1 MEERGWKFLPLKV
14 PWKVQGDVS
23 TLFPG
28 SSHNPGTRSKNR
40 RHLFRHRWK
49 VTIASLSS
57 SSLSHHYPKQRVTT
71 LVARLANV
79 SVKRYIGMS
88 QKAIDEI
95 GEEEGREHFFA
106 SSLSLSLFVSHLY
119 FSTTETCLRWRER
132 LPWRLHLLNR
142 SLSNCAR
149 QKKKSEVERTN
160 LHFSSFV

>member
-28 SSHNPGTRSKNR
+28 SSHNPGTRSKNH

-49 VTIASLSS
+49 VAIASLSS
-57 SSLSHHYPKQRVTT
+57 SLSKTESNNACSPLSKRFREEVYRNEPKSHRRDRGRGGKGTFLCLKSTSL
-71 LVARLANV
+71 A
-79 SVKRYIGMS
+79 
-88 QKAIDEI
+88 
-95 GEEEGREHFFA
+95 FW
-106 SSLSLSLFVSHLY
+106 SHLY

-149 QKKKSEVERTN
+149 QKKKSEVEVERTN